1 MVFQAQRQRSSTQ
14 TASSFEVSNEETMET
29 TEWPLLPM
37 TRPTSSSSILSTR
50 AGSLAAGAQLV
61 EEYISNMELYPQQ
74 QAHVTVSRSS
84 QTDVNQRC
92 DVEIQ
97 TEEVVVPDNLITIAE
112 VESEVVVEDLAID
125 AVHDVETNPAGVT
138 GKVEFVTPAEQ
149 EFAWL
154 ARVRELREQESP
166 PHATEPAD
174 AESVARAFG
183 YDPLATL
190 EPPTP
195 SVPRVPPLD
204 FRKVQVGEVGY
215 DFASVPLS
223 KTRSE
228 LTRTSSEGCVAT
240 VFTTELRPLTPSE
253 LSPEEKNQ
261 LFVRRIRAKHLE
273 PPKVSPFAKP
283 LTLPKLKNHFTL
295 KKKRDS
301 SSTSAAWT
309 AGNAGLGSYEMKVV
323 EQLHSH
329 FHHHF
334 HLRNDL
340 PAVSEA

>member
-1 MVFQAQRQRSSTQ
+1 M
-14 TASSFEVSNEETMET
+14 
-29 TEWPLLPM
+29 
-37 TRPTSSSSILSTR
+37 
-50 AGSLAAGAQLV
+50 
-61 EEYISNMELYPQQ
+61 
-74 QAHVTVSRSS
+74 SRSS
-84 QTDVNQRC
+84 QTEVNQRC

-97 TEEVVVPDNLITIAE
+97 TEDVVVPDNLITIAE

-125 AVHDVETNPAGVT
+125 ADHDVETSQAPNTAGVA

-154 ARVRELREQESP
+154 TRVRELREQESP
-166 PHATEPAD
+166 PHATVQPAD

-215 DFASVPLS
+215 DFAAVPLS

-253 LSPEEKNQ
+253 LSPEERYQ

-273 PPKVSPFAKP
+273 APKVSPFAKP

-340 PAVSEA
+340 PAVSEAQ